1 MCKMDYVIINQT
13 NAVCNCNKG
22 DIFVEFKSKRTIQ
35 LLYADTDMMGVVYH
49 ANYLKYFELGRQGL
63 IEDIGY
69 SYVEMEEQGYYAP
82 VYDVQAT
89 YKKPVR
95 YGDDATVT
103 TWVAKNDGLRTE
115 YKYVISNQ
123 HGDICVEGSTT
134 HIIVSKE
141 TFKPAAFKKVFP
153 EWFAKYEEIKLK
165 EDS

>member
-1 MCKMDYVIINQT
+1 M
-13 NAVCNCNKG
+13 
-22 DIFVEFKSKRTIQ
+22 EFQSKRSIQ

-49 ANYLKYFELGRQGL
+49 ANYLKYFELGRTGL

-69 SYVEMEEQGYYAP
+69 SYVEMENQGYYAP

-95 YGDDATVT
+95 YGDEATVT
-103 TWVAKNDGLRTE
+103 TWIAKNDGLRTV
-115 YKYVISNQ
+115 YGYQVTNQ
-123 HGDICVEGSTT
+123 NGDICVEGSTT

-153 EWFAKYEEIKLK
+153 EWYAKYEAIKVK
-165 EDS
+165 ED